1 MNEKMM
7 EEGHEYFANQEEV
20 ISNKFM
26 SANGEMLTVS
36 DSVKKANAQKQAGT
50 HWSQNPLVSWISEDG
65 VGGGIKRLAIFGV
78 IAYVGYRV
86 FIKKK

>member
-1 MNEKMM
+1 MK
-7 EEGHEYFANQEEV
+7 EGHEYFARQEEE
-20 ISNKFM
+20 ISNKYM
-26 SANGEMLTVS
+26 SANGDMQPGLLTVS
-36 DSVKKANAQKQAGT
+36 DSVKKANAQKQAGN

-65 VGGGIKRLAIFGV
+65 VGGGLKRLAIFGV